1 MKEAAELV
9 AVMSSMNKSIAVSLA
24 FEMELVTQYFD
35 ITHGAYAYSGELKQR
50 PGFITL
56 ELPKLLLDFC
66 VPFWMTAKRDPAACF
81 PETMQLINELEDE
94 ELKTMKLEQIKEACE
109 GALDKVS
116 KNTELLFQAPMAFD

>member
-1 MKEAAELV
+1 
-9 AVMSSMNKSIAVSLA
+9 
-24 FEMELVTQYFD
+24 
-35 ITHGAYAYSGELKQR
+35 
-50 PGFITL
+50 
-56 ELPKLLLDFC
+56 
-66 VPFWMTAKRDPAACF
+66 MTAKRDPAACF